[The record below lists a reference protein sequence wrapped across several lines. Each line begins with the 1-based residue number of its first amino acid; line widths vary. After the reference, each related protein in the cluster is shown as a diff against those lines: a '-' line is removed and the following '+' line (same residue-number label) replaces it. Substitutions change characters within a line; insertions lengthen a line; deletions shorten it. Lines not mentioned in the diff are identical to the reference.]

1 MKFKE
6 SINNV
11 QNINNNNGAI
21 PVVMASAKE
30 EADKNDKKASA
41 QVETDLQKLSKQKPF
56 TSADKQPQPA
66 STKVADKLTLD
77 ESLFDEAVTAAAVG
91 TAVKIGAKWV
101 IAHLPEIIAVLE
113 SLGVAAASIK
123 DIVLHAQ
130 QPKETTKDVKE
141 AVNSIDHGLTYKGK
155 YYSDEDRSG
164 GIDKKMKKDLWTIVY
179 DELCPISINIMTTTK
194 FPNVRLRDR
203 YGATGRCYSDGEKI
217 TVYAKD
223 KDGLKFAYDVAN
235 YYGVKISI
243 PKEEHFKDPDKQV
256 SCTLTI
262 PVEGD

>member
-41 QVETDLQKLSKQKPF
+41 QVETDLKKLSKQKPF
-56 TSADKQPQPA
+56 TSADNQPQPA

-77 ESLFDEAVTAAAVG
+77 ESLFDEAVTAAAIG
-91 TAVKIGAKWV
+91 TAVKIGTKWV

-113 SLGVAAASIK
+113 SLGVAATTIK
-123 DIVLHAQ
+123 DIILHAK
-130 QPKETTKDVKE
+130 QPEETTKDVKE

-164 GIDKKMKKDLWTIVY
+164 GIDKKMKKDLWTMVY

-194 FPNVRLRDR
+194 FPNVRLRDK
-203 YGATGRCYSDGEKI
+203 YGATGRC
-217 TVYAKD
+217 
-223 KDGLKFAYDVAN
+223 
-235 YYGVKISI
+235 
-243 PKEEHFKDPDKQV
+243 
-256 SCTLTI
+256 
-262 PVEGD
+262 